1 MSCDSPDTGLKAAL
15 QAHIK
20 HLSETIGGRHL
31 GSIGEQQAQ
40 EYIRHELAATGLEVV
55 RETFATPGWRCGSH
69 RVELANGATVD
80 AAPCYFS
87 PGGKV
92 TAPLK
97 TFWTALD
104 ADKALEKFAD
114 TVVFAGNYD
123 FVQVADTNA
132 LADRLEAAGA
142 AALIINSPYND
153 TYSTKII
160 RSPNLRRMPVFTVS
174 QRTALRLAREEGQ
187 PVTLS
192 LEAER
197 FEHTSCNL
205 VARQRASGTA
215 IGKIVIGAHYDS
227 SPAIPGALDN
237 ASGVAALLELAKSL
251 KGDLSCYDIDWVAFG
266 GEEYGGPGYG
276 IGGHAYMQAHHGEP
290 LRAMIC
296 LDGIGSYLT
305 LTEARVGRSA
315 ALRTL
320 VRKNFTRS
328 QTRILPYRR
337 GSDNSIFHD
346 HGIATVWFTDGGAE
360 NGVRHYP
367 LHSPQDDIGLI
378 DFNKLTNLTC
388 DLRAMLQALVRDG
401 LREPEA
407 LPVAPCGPEDM
418 DAIARLVREVW
429 TMGGDCTREKTYGR
443 IFGKPWQDRIEESVR
458 NSLGSPHVSA
468 FKVEIDGALAGFASC
483 RVNPDNGI
491 GEIGYN
497 AVDPRFLGHGIG
509 KTLLQHA
516 LEHLR
521 QEGIRDVE
529 VVTGLDPGHA
539 PARSIY
545 ESAGFKP
552 FIQSIRYRMRLG
564 D

>member
-1 MSCDSPDTGLKAAL
+1 MNCDSPDTGLKAAL

-31 GSIGEQQAQ
+31 GSAGERAAQA
-40 EYIRHELAATGLEVV
+40 YIQAEFEQAGYAVV
-55 RETFATPGWRCGSH
+55 REPFDAPGWDCGAH
-69 RVELANGATVD
+69 RLKLENGETVD
-80 AAPCYFS
+80 ASPCYFS
-87 PGGKV
+87 PGGSV

-97 TFWTALD
+97 TFWTTRD
-104 ADKALEKFAD
+104 ATGPLEKFAGS
-114 TVVFAGNYD
+114 VVFAGNYD

-132 LADRLEAAGA
+132 LADQLEAAGA

-160 RSPNLRRMPVFTVS
+160 RSPNLKRMPVFTVS
-174 QRTALRLAREEGQ
+174 QRTALRLAREEGK
-187 PVTLS
+187 PVSLS
-192 LEAER
+192 LEATR
-197 FEHTSCNL
+197 FEHTSCN
-205 VARQRASGTA
+205 VIARHHAQ
-215 IGKIVIGAHYDS
+215 GKSRGKLVIGAHYDT

-237 ASGVAALLELAKSL
+237 ASGVASLLHLAKSL
-251 KGDLSCYDIDWVAFG
+251 KGDLGDWDVDWVALG

-276 IGGHAYMQAHHGEP
+276 IGGYAYMRAHVGEP
-290 LRAMIC
+290 IRAMLC
-296 LDGIGSYLT
+296 LDGIGSFLS
-305 LTEARVGRSA
+305 LSEARVGRSS
-315 ALRTL
+315 ALRSL
-320 VRKNFTRS
+320 IRKHATRS
-328 QTRILPYRR
+328 RMQVVPYRR
-337 GSDNSIFHD
+337 GSDNGIFHD
-346 HGIATVWFTDGGAE
+346 HGIATAWFTDGGAE

-367 LHSPQDDIGLI
+367 LHSPQDDVSLMDFAKLADLNRDLEAIIGAIL
-378 DFNKLTNLTC
+378 
-388 DLRAMLQALVRDG
+388 RDG

-407 LPVAPCGPEDM
+407 LPVQRCGPEDM
-418 DAIARLVREVW
+418 DAIAKLVREVW

-497 AVDPRFLGHGIG
+497 AVDPRFLGRGIG
-509 KTLLQHA
+509 KTLLHHA

-552 FIQSIRYRMRLG
+552 FIQSIRYRMHLG